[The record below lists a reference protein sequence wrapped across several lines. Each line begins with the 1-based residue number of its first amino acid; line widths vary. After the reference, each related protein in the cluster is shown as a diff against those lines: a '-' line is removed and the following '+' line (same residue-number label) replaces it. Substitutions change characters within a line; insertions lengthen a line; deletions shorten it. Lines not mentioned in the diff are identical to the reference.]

1 MKDSIAILLKRYSE
15 DSNNE
20 QAATPTGNT
29 KQAAEPQQDA
39 TQKTEEKPAEQ
50 KTEEKPAE
58 QKQGDH
64 KALEDELAKCDGM
77 TDITAD
83 SLKAIMAAV
92 KADAAYFKDHNAQ
105 VAVFKQLAAAQK
117 QLASA
122 ATAGDTTKTDNG
134 GTTPDPNSKTTGDTG
149 TSSTTAAPLDK
160 NVVARTTTG
169 FNLLKQTFGN
179 LNIPKE
185 QWVNYLNNYIKT
197 MM

>member
-1 MKDSIAILLKRYSE
+1 MKDTIATLLKRYSE
-15 DSNNE
+15 DDTKATNAE
-20 QAATPTGNT
+20 QSAPAS
-29 KQAAEPQQDA
+29 ED
-39 TQKTEEKPAEQ
+39 TQKTEQPAEQ
-50 KTEEKPAE
+50 KTEEQPAE
-58 QKQGDH
+58 QKEGDH
-64 KALEDELAKCDGM
+64 KALEDLLAKCDGM

-92 KADAAYFKDHNAQ
+92 KADTTYFKDHNAQ

-117 QLASA
+117 QLASG
-122 ATAGDTTKTDNG
+122 ATADTTKTDAND
-134 GTTPDPNSKTTGDTG
+134 GTVSDPNNTKTSGDTS
-149 TSSTTAAPLDK
+149 TSSSTTAAPLDK
-160 NVVARTTTG
+160 NAVARTTTG